1 MRSYVRLCTAV
12 VAINAA
18 LAASTAWACPACF
31 TSSAPGVRLGYYIS
45 AALMSLMP
53 LLIMGA
59 GVGYVALK
67 RSRAGK
73 EAQADSELG

>member
-1 MRSYVRLCTAV
+1 
-12 VAINAA
+12 
-18 LAASTAWACPACF
+18 
-31 TSSAPGVRLGYYIS
+31 
-45 AALMSLMP
+45 MSVMP

-73 EAQADSELG
+73 QGQEDPELG